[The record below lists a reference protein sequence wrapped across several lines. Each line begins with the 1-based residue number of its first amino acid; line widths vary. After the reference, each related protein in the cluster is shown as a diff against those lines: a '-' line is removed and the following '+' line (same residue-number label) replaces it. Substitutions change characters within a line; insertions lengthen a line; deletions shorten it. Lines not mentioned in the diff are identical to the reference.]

1 MKATVGQ
8 EQNVLLIIE
17 KEDSEYWVTVQ
28 SLPGCYASGA
38 TIEEAIS
45 NAKEAITDHISALR
59 ESEDTVPEVFLNENY
74 QIQIKYDLKTLFER
88 FNVINKTALA
98 EKAGINSS
106 LLRQYSIGLAFASE
120 KQKLK
125 IENAIHDIGS
135 SLLEVCL

>member
-59 ESEDTVPEVFLNENY
+59 ESEDSVPEVFLNENY

-106 LLRQYSIGLAFASE
+106 LLRQYSIGLAFARE
-120 KQKLK
+120 KQKSK